1 MARPS
6 PIARFAPMARFT
18 PKARLGSR
26 AARSLA
32 RKSAP
37 STPAPGYKSWAW
49 LGAVLGALGALT
61 VFAPAAWLAAGIAQA
76 SNGQVVLADPRG
88 TVWHGSAQLVLTGG
102 VSSTDATALPERVLW
117 TLWPSLSGLNGEVR
131 PTCCSTAPAKVLA
144 SARWGGARLDVTA
157 LKLNLPAQLLTG
169 LGTPW
174 NTLNLQ
180 GQLLL
185 AANTLSLDWVEG
197 RAQLD
202 GSATLDMTEV
212 SSRLSTLRPLGD
224 YRLSL
229 SGGAAPSVQLQTLQ
243 GALQLSGSGQWVG
256 SRIRFSGEASATP
269 EREAAL
275 SNLLNIIGRRQGA
288 KSLITLG

>member
-1 MARPS
+1 MRMARTVPL
-6 PIARFAPMARFT
+6 PRF
-18 PKARLGSR
+18 GSR
-26 AARSLA
+26 TARGLA
-32 RKSAP
+32 HVRVPTATAP
-37 STPAPGYKSWAW
+37 SYRRWAW
-49 LGAVLGALGALT
+49 LGATLGALGALT

-76 SNGQVVLADPRG
+76 SKGQVVLADPRG
-88 TVWHGSAQLVLTGG
+88 TVWQGSAQLVLTGG
-102 VSSTDATALPERVLW
+102 VASTDATALPERVWW
-117 TLWPSLSGLNGEVR
+117 TLWPSLAGLHGEVLA
-131 PTCCSTAPAKVLA
+131 TCCSTTPAKVLA
-144 SARWGGARLDVTA
+144 SPRWGGARLDVTA

-185 AANTLSLDWVEG
+185 ASNAVSLHWAQG
-197 RAQLD
+197 RTQLD
-202 GSATLDMTEV
+202 GSATLDITEA

-229 SGGAAPSVQLQTLQ
+229 MGGAAPSVQLQTLQ
-243 GALQLSGSGQWVG
+243 GALQLTGSGQWVG
-256 SRIRFSGEASATP
+256 SRIRFSGEASAAP

-288 KSLITLG
+288 KSLISLG

>member
-1 MARPS
+1 MARTVPL
-6 PIARFAPMARFT
+6 ARF
-18 PKARLGSR
+18 GSR
-26 AARSLA
+26 VKRGLA
-32 RKSAP
+32 HRVAP
-37 STPAPGYKSWAW
+37 AISPTYKRWAW
-49 LGAVLGALGALT
+49 LGATLGALGALT
-61 VFAPAAWLAAGIAQA
+61 VYAPAAWLAAGIAQA

-102 VSSTDATALPERVLW
+102 ISSNDATALPERVLW
-117 TLWPSLSGLNGEVR
+117 TLWPSMSGLNGEVL

-144 SARWGGARLDVTA
+144 SARWGGARLDVSA

-185 AANTLSLDWVEG
+185 AANALSLDWVEG

-229 SGGAAPSVQLQTLQ
+229 TGGAAPSVQLETLQ

-256 SRIRFSGEASATP
+256 SRMRFSGEASAAP

-288 KSLITLG
+288 KSLISLG

>member
-1 MARPS
+1 MARTLPL
-6 PIARFAPMARFT
+6 ARFSPRAKRGLAQRLAPAISPT
-18 PKARLGSR
+18 
-26 AARSLA
+26 
-32 RKSAP
+32 
-37 STPAPGYKSWAW
+37 YKRWGW
-49 LGAVLGALGALT
+49 VGAILGALGALT

-76 SNGQVVLADPRG
+76 SNGQVLLADPRG

-102 VSSTDATALPERVLW
+102 VSSNDATALPERVLW
-117 TLWPSLSGLNGEVR
+117 TLWPGLSGLNGEVL

-185 AANTLSLDWVEG
+185 AANALSLDWVEG

-202 GSATLDMTEV
+202 GNATLDMTEV

-229 SGGAAPSVQLQTLQ
+229 TGGAAPSVQLQTLQ

-256 SRIRFSGEASATP
+256 SRMRFAGEASAAP
-269 EREAAL
+269 DREAAL

-288 KSLITLG
+288 KSLISLG

>member
-1 MARPS
+1 MARTVPLV
-6 PIARFAPMARFT
+6 
-18 PKARLGSR
+18 RLGSR
-26 AARSLA
+26 AARGLA
-32 RKSAP
+32 HQRAP
-37 STPAPGYKSWAW
+37 TAKATGYRRWAW
-49 LGAVLGALGALT
+49 LGAILGALGALT
-61 VFAPAAWLAAGIAQA
+61 VFAPAAWLATGISQA
-76 SNGQVVLADPRG
+76 SQGQVILADPRG

-102 VSSTDATALPERVLW
+102 VSSNDATALPERVLW
-117 TLWPSLSGLNGEVR
+117 TLWPSLSGLHGEVL
-131 PTCCSTAPAKVLA
+131 PTCCSTTPAKVLA
-144 SARWGGARLDVTA
+144 SVRWGGARLDVTA

-174 NTLNLQ
+174 NTLNPQ

-185 AANTLSLDWVEG
+185 VSNALSLDWAEG

-202 GSATLDMTEV
+202 GAATLDMTDV

-229 SGGAAPSVQLQTLQ
+229 TGGAAPSVQLETLQ

-256 SRIRFSGEASATP
+256 SRMRFAGEASAAP
-269 EREAAL
+269 DREAAL

-288 KSLITLG
+288 KSLISLG

>member
-1 MARPS
+1 MTRNTPMSKAHSRTARRH
-6 PIARFAPMARFT
+6 AHKLTANTNAT
-18 PKARLGSR
+18 
-26 AARSLA
+26 
-32 RKSAP
+32 
-37 STPAPGYKSWAW
+37 GYKRWAW
-49 LGAVLGALGALT
+49 LGGIVGTLGALT
-61 VFAPAAWLAAGIAQA
+61 VFAPAAWLSAGVLKA

-88 TVWHGSAQLVLTGG
+88 TVWHGSANLVLTGG
-102 VSSTDATALPERVLW
+102 VASNDATALPERVMWKLR
-117 TLWPSLSGLNGEVR
+117 PSVLGLYGEVL
-131 PTCCSTAPAKVLA
+131 PTCCSTVPAKVLA
-144 SARWGGARLDVTA
+144 SVRWGGAQLDVSA
-157 LKLNLPAQLLTG
+157 LALNLPAQLLTG

-185 AANTLSLDWVEG
+185 ASNALSVGWAEG
-197 RAQLD
+197 RMQLQ

-229 SGGAAPSVQLQTLQ
+229 TGGAAPSVQLQTLQ

-256 SRIRFSGEASATP
+256 SRIRFSGEASAAP
-269 EREAAL
+269 DREAAL

-288 KSLITLG
+288 KSLISLG

>member
-1 MARPS
+1 MARTAPL
-6 PIARFAPMARFT
+6 ARFGSHAR
-18 PKARLGSR
+18 
-26 AARSLA
+26 RSLA
-32 RKSAP
+32 QRVV
-37 STPAPGYKSWAW
+37 PAIGARYKRWAW
-49 LGAVLGALGALT
+49 LGATLGALGALT

-76 SNGQVVLADPRG
+76 SNGQVLLADPRG
-88 TVWHGSAQLVLTGG
+88 TGG
-102 VSSTDATALPERVLW
+102 VSSNDATALPERVIW
-117 TLWPSLSGLNGEVR
+117 TLWPSLSGLNGEVL

-185 AANTLSLDWVEG
+185 AANALSLEWVEG
-197 RAQLD
+197 RAQLN
-202 GSATLDMTEV
+202 GNATLDMTEV

-256 SRIRFSGEASATP
+256 SRMRFSGEASATP

-288 KSLITLG
+288 KSLISLG

>member
-1 MARPS
+1 MARTAPL
-6 PIARFAPMARFT
+6 ARYGAR
-18 PKARLGSR
+18 AQ
-26 AARSLA
+26 RSLA
-32 RKSAP
+32 HRLAPTIAP
-37 STPAPGYKSWAW
+37 SYKRWAW
-49 LGAVLGALGALT
+49 LGAILGALGSLM

-76 SNGQVVLADPRG
+76 SNGQVLLADPRG

-102 VSSTDATALPERVLW
+102 ISSTDATALPERVLW
-117 TLWPSLSGLNGEVR
+117 ALWPGLSGLNGEVL
-131 PTCCSTAPAKVLA
+131 PTCCSTTPAKVLA
-144 SARWGGARLDVTA
+144 SARWGGARLDVSA

-174 NTLNLQ
+174 NTLNPQ
-180 GQLLL
+180 GQLSLVSN
-185 AANTLSLDWVEG
+185 ALSLDWTQG

-202 GSATLDMTEV
+202 GAATLDMTEV

-229 SGGAAPSVQLQTLQ
+229 TGGPAPSVQLQTLQ

-256 SRIRFSGEASATP
+256 SRMRFSGEATAAP

-288 KSLITLG
+288 KSLISLG

>member
-1 MARPS
+1 MART
-6 PIARFAPMARFT
+6 AALTRF
-18 PKARLGSR
+18 GSR
-26 AARSLA
+26 TQRSLA
-32 RKSAP
+32 HRLAP
-37 STPAPGYKSWAW
+37 TAAPGFRRWAW
-49 LGAVLGALGALT
+49 LGAILGALGSLT

-76 SNGQVVLADPRG
+76 SNGQVLLADPRG

-117 TLWPSLSGLNGEVR
+117 TLWPSLSGLNGEVL

-174 NTLNLQ
+174 NTLNPQ

-185 AANTLSLDWVEG
+185 VSNALSLDWAQG

-229 SGGAAPSVQLQTLQ
+229 AGGAAPTVQLETLQ

-256 SRIRFSGEASATP
+256 SRMRFSGEASAAP

-288 KSLITLG
+288 KSLISLG

>member
-1 MARPS
+1 MARTVPL
-6 PIARFAPMARFT
+6 ARFGA
-18 PKARLGSR
+18 R
-26 AARSLA
+26 AARGLA
-32 RKSAP
+32 RK
-37 STPAPGYKSWAW
+37 PAPARSPGYRRWAC
-49 LGAVLGALGALT
+49 LGAVLGALGALSL
-61 VFAPAAWLAAGIAQA
+61 FAPAAWLAAGIAKA
-76 SNGQVVLADPRG
+76 SAGQVVLADPRG
-88 TVWHGSAQLVLTGG
+88 TVWDGSAQLVLTGG
-102 VSSTDATALPERVLW
+102 ANSSDATALPERVLW
-117 TLWPSLSGLNGEVR
+117 TLWPSLEGLRGEVR
-131 PTCCSTAPAKVLA
+131 PTCCSALPAQVLA
-144 SARWGGARLDVTA
+144 SARWGAARLEVSS
-157 LKLNLPAQLLTG
+157 LKLNLPAPLLAG

-185 AANTLSLDWVEG
+185 VANTLSLDWVQG

-229 SGGAAPSVQLQTLQ
+229 TGGAAPTVQLQTLQ

-256 SRIRFSGEASATP
+256 SRMRFSGEASAAP
-269 EREAAL
+269 DREAAL

-288 KSLITLG
+288 KSLISLG